1 MEGRK
6 SSWRLIGEK
15 LGLGGNALGTS
26 YWKGGLTRVNERGGE
41 IMNLPNGTQ
50 IIPHDVSRRV
60 FNNRSVTVNI
70 KVQGNMIGN
79 KEYAREMGDIIV
91 NRLIVAL
98 DNY

>member
-1 MEGRK
+1 
-6 SSWRLIGEK
+6 
-15 LGLGGNALGTS
+15 
-26 YWKGGLTRVNERGGE
+26 
-41 IMNLPNGTQ
+41 MNLPNGTQ

-60 FNNRSVTVNI
+60 SNNRSVTVNI
-70 KVQGNMIGN
+70 NVQGNMIGN